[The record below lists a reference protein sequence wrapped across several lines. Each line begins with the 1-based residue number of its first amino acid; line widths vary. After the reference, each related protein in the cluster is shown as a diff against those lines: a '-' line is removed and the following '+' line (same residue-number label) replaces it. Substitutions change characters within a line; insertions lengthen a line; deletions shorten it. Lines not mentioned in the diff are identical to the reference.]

1 MLVPLTNNLLA
12 PLISL
17 IPHLKSLLLVQRLLL
32 VLLSLQ
38 LIDLRLI
45 IIGLLLPVQT
55 HSIKLDDKLLL
66 LDLFQLID
74 ILSFFQIVLNLLLL
88 GLVIFLQS

>member
-17 IPHLKSLLLVQRLLL
+17 ISHLESLLLVKRLLL